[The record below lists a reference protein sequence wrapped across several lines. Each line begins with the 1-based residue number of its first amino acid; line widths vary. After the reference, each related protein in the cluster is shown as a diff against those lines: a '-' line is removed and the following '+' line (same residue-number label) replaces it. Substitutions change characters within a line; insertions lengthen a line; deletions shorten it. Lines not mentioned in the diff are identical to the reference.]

1 MVCYLCR
8 KNERMSYLGYYC
20 ENCKKIQDLL
30 SVYNNRVYEVLESVL
45 CRSEDKQNN
54 KIKAEIK
61 SEIDNKQGALLSELK
76 DKIKDKKK

>member
-8 KNERMSYLGYYC
+8 KNERMNYLGYYC

-30 SVYNNRVYEVLESVL
+30 SVYDDRVYEVLESVL

-61 SEIDNKQGALLSELK
+61 TEINNKQTALMDELK
-76 DKIKDKKK
+76 DKKK